1 MYSCCNI
8 FEKPVFVIDYAH
20 TPDALEVT
28 LQALRAQQRQS
39 ADDAI
44 GPIFLITG
52 IAMAILGFGGQI
64 LGVKL

>member
-1 MYSCCNI
+1 MGVRA
-8 FEKPVFVIDYAH
+8 PVPLVMEWLDASWMVAVGAAGVI
-20 TPDALEVT
+20 LIV
-28 LQALRAQQRQS
+28 LSFRR
-39 ADDAI
+39 DDAI

>member
-1 MYSCCNI
+1 MGWIDSSWMVAI
-8 FEKPVFVIDYAH
+8 GAGGVI
-20 TPDALEVT
+20 LI
-28 LQALRAQQRQS
+28 LLSFRR
-39 ADDAI
+39 DDAI

>member
-1 MYSCCNI
+1 MGVRD
-8 FEKPVFVIDYAH
+8 PVPLVMGWIDSSWMVAVGAGGVI
-20 TPDALEVT
+20 LI
-28 LQALRAQQRQS
+28 LLSFKR
-39 ADDAI
+39 DDAI